1 MFDWRFAVIPFVTI
15 AAYVVFTFKVT
26 EWRIEIRKRM
36 NDADNDAN
44 TKAIDSLLNF
54 ETVKYFGNEE
64 HEARRFDSALRLYE
78 SASVKSR
85 TSLSVLNTGQSLIIA
100 VGITLLM
107 ILAAQGVV
115 AGTMTVG
122 DFVMVNAYL
131 LQLAMPLNFLG
142 SVYREIKQ
150 SLIDLETMF
159 RLLYSD
165 AEVKD
170 RSEEHTSELQSLMR
184 NSYAVFCL

>member
-1 MFDWRFAVIPFVTI
+1 MTPSFPTRRSSDL
-15 AAYVVFTFKVT
+15 
-26 EWRIEIRKRM
+26 M

-115 AGTMTVG
+115 AGTMT
-122 DFVMVNAYL
+122 
-131 LQLAMPLNFLG
+131 
-142 SVYREIKQ
+142 
-150 SLIDLETMF
+150 
-159 RLLYSD
+159 
-165 AEVKD
+165 
-170 RSEEHTSELQSLMR
+170 RSEAHTAEPQSLMSL
-184 NSYAVFCL
+184 SYA

>member
-1 MFDWRFAVIPFVTI
+1 MRISDWSSDVCSSDL
-15 AAYVVFTFKVT
+15 
-26 EWRIEIRKRM
+26 IEIRKRM

-115 AGTMTVG
+115 AGTMTV
-122 DFVMVNAYL
+122 
-131 LQLAMPLNFLG
+131 
-142 SVYREIKQ
+142 
-150 SLIDLETMF
+150 
-159 RLLYSD
+159 
-165 AEVKD
+165 

-184 NSYAVFCL
+184 ISYAVF

>member
-1 MFDWRFAVIPFVTI
+1 
-15 AAYVVFTFKVT
+15 
-26 EWRIEIRKRM
+26 M

-107 ILAAQGVV
+107 ILPAQGVV
-115 AGTMTVG
+115 AGTMPVG
-122 DFVMVNAYL
+122 AFGMVIANL
-131 LQLAMPLNFLG
+131 LQHDVPPNFLG
-142 SVYREIKQ
+142 ARESV
-150 SLIDLETMF
+150 
-159 RLLYSD
+159 
-165 AEVKD
+165 V
-170 RSEEHTSELQSLMR
+170 
-184 NSYAVFCL
+184 